1 MRYGRDGV
9 RLGPRVGFRGIVVQM
24 LPQGQDGLASDRA
37 SQLVKSLAH
46 VGAHSEIQLGF
57 AGTLQSLSS
66 LEATKNMPQV
76 LNFSDFLLRL
86 GQLYVRGFPKNRG
99 AFCGVSNAGVPLFG
113 ESTTWHHWATGPSP
127 SVSSKSMVLLL
138 LRVLLLFKYNC
149 CSCFFWHHLHHMF

>member
-1 MRYGRDGV
+1 M
-9 RLGPRVGFRGIVVQM
+9 RLGPCVGFRGIVVQM

-57 AGTLQSLSS
+57 AGSLQSLSC

-86 GQLYVRGFPKNRG
+86 GRVYVRGFPKNRG
-99 AFCGVSNAGVPLFG
+99 AFCGGLKCWGSPVG
-113 ESTTWHHWATGPSP
+113 ESTTWHHWVTGPPP
-127 SVSSKSMVLLL
+127 SVSSKNMVLLL
-138 LRVLLLFKYNC
+138 LRVFLLCNYDC
-149 CSCFFWHHLHHMF
+149 CSCFFWHHLHHMS